1 MSTENRVHLEVD
13 QYSRIGIKDVISMLK
28 GLRSEAIIKI
38 VQASELTGNAQDS
51 TIDYEKNSKS
61 QSKNSTQDSFEKSSD
76 IQKKIFFTSN
86 YGYGRDKLNIVNLE
100 YHKYPMDSVPVK
112 VVLGKIEKI
121 ENPYLP
127 KLHLAFLESE

>member
-1 MSTENRVHLEVD
+1 MSNISNIHKSLAFNTLVIISTFFGIIFCL
-13 QYSRIGIKDVISMLK
+13 QYVKND
-28 GLRSEAIIKI
+28 
-38 VQASELTGNAQDS
+38 TGHF
-51 TIDYEKNSKS
+51 Y
-61 QSKNSTQDSFEKSSD
+61 QDSFEKSSD